1 MNIITLCDCQTMSAC
16 VDNSQLTWGS
26 AHLGRYEAQ
35 MQYGSIGW
43 SVGAAL
49 GYQLG
54 AAPKGNR
61 LCLFMGDG
69 CFQIGAQ
76 VGACA
81 AQAGAE
87 DLSRSHN

>member
-1 MNIITLCDCQTMSAC
+1 
-16 VDNSQLTWGS
+16 
-26 AHLGRYEAQ
+26 

-54 AAPKGNR
+54 AAPKGKR
-61 LCLFMGDG
+61 LCLFVGDG

-76 VGACA
+76 VGASSYRIS
-81 AQAGAE
+81 GF
-87 DLSRSHN
+87 L